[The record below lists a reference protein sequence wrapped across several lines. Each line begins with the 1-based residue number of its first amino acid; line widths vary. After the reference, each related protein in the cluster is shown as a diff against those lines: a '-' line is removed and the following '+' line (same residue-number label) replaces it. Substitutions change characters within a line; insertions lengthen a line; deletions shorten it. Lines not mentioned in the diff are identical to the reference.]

1 MSVPH
6 FPRRTERLTL
16 RHLTLDD
23 AADMAERRSDPA
35 TAEFQAWTIPY
46 SLERA
51 VSLIEDVNKHA
62 WVTPGEWHQ
71 LAVVE
76 TATGTTVGDVTFYL
90 AGHGHTAE
98 IGYTLHAWAR
108 GKGFAT
114 EAAAALIDH
123 LVDDIGVH
131 RLEASTHPDNVA
143 SNRVLERLGFVLEGT
158 KRESYWVG
166 DVVTDDAMWGL
177 LARDWSARR
186 P

>member
-1 MSVPH
+1 MP
-6 FPRRTERLTL
+6 FIPRETERLTL
-16 RHLTLDD
+16 RPLTLDD
-23 AADMAERRSDPA
+23 AADLAERRSDPA

-51 VSLIEDVNKHA
+51 QSLIEDVNKHP

-76 TATGTTVGDVTFYL
+76 TASGRIVGDATFFL
-90 AGHGHTAE
+90 ASHGRTAE
-98 IGYTLHAWAR
+98 IGYTLHPWAR
-108 GKGFAT
+108 GRGYAT

-123 LVDDIGVH
+123 LVDDVGVH
-131 RLEASTHPDNVA
+131 RLEASTHPDNAA
-143 SNRVLERLGFVLEGT
+143 SNRVLERLGFALEGI

-177 LARDWSARR
+177 LARDWASRR
-186 P
+186 A